1 MNEEEKRAALEAEK
15 AEVRQAIKA
24 LLIPLSLFLST
35 VIFAAGVFLIYNSEP
50 LGWAFI
56 ATTAIVATWAIVTL
70 VQFQNSYRVKGMM
83 PDKEDIMIELDQ
95 NNEPKFENE
104 PEIYLLAPPP
114 KEEKPEPVVEPESS
128 NEETVEQPI

>member
-24 LLIPLSLFLST
+24 LFIPLSLFLST
-35 VIFAAGVFLIYNSEP
+35 VIFAAGVFLIYNQEA

-70 VQFQNSYRVKGMM
+70 VQFQNSYRAKGIM

-95 NNEPKFENE
+95 NNEPRFENE
-104 PEIYLLAPPP
+104 PEIYLLAPPS
-114 KEEKPEPVVEPESS
+114 KEEKKVEESG
-128 NEETVEQPI
+128 EKQVEQPI